1 MSFRSYGPG
10 RYLAGQ
16 EGFEPSTNRLTAD
29 RTTSVLLTLNAKSPK
44 LLTRGFD
51 GHSRNQY
58 CVDSC
63 KPLSLR
69 WLEYQTM
76 RRRYQLGG
84 SVVRSASFSSPP
96 RSFAFDVRAYS
107 NYASSKLVFKSFLQV
122 SLFSIP
128 SSAINVKKTA
138 ELNNSMHQR
147 TRSMHCFSVKKGAW

>member
-1 MSFRSYGPG
+1 MSACLPIVVSPG
-10 RYLAGQ
+10 KCRDLSVSAFSFIRRHINADLHLPIHADAG
-16 EGFEPSTNRLTAD
+16 RK
-29 RTTSVLLTLNAKSPK
+29 R
-44 LLTRGFD
+44 
-51 GHSRNQY
+51 
-58 CVDSC
+58 SC

-84 SVVRSASFSSPP
+84 SVVRAASFASPP